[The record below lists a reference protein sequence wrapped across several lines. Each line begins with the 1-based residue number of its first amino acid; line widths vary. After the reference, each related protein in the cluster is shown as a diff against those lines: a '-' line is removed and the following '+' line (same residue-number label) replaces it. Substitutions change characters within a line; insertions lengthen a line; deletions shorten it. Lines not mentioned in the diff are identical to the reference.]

1 MSSWPW
7 QPRRNVRFVGKG
19 VPVTDDE
26 KDAAHV
32 KFFPPAIPLAVI
44 LLAIALNALL
54 PIELAVRL
62 PAPIRYWVGGAIAVG
77 AIVCLGAWS
86 VLIMRRSGQSENP
99 WKPTT
104 SIIERGPF
112 RITRNPM
119 YLQMVLVCI
128 GVAVALMN
136 IWLFLLT
143 PLCAWLLQRTA
154 IIPEERYLEVKFGDA
169 YLDYKSRVPRW
180 L

>member
-1 MSSWPW
+1 
-7 QPRRNVRFVGKG
+7 
-19 VPVTDDE
+19 
-26 KDAAHV
+26 
-32 KFFPPAIPLAVI
+32 
-44 LLAIALNALL
+44 
-54 PIELAVRL
+54 
-62 PAPIRYWVGGAIAVG
+62 
-77 AIVCLGAWS
+77 
-86 VLIMRRSGQSENP
+86 MRRSGQSENP

-128 GVAVALMN
+128 GVAIALMN
-136 IWLFLLT
+136 IWLFMLT